1 MCYEIDTVDIWW
13 TLRKILWAF
22 QYIICKEDRPRHTAA
37 VRPQAGRNPC
47 FNGHHSVTAFSHWA
61 IHLASI
67 EIIQLPHSVTG
78 PFTLLQLT
86 SFSYRI
92 QALGHSP
99 CFNWHHSVT
108 AFSHWAI
115 HKNVLRHFGTF
126 KATQT
131 TNFKKHAT
139 VTPEGYTKLCNN
151 WKNTYWSIRLER
163 REK

>member
-92 QALGHSP
+92 QSLGHSP

-108 AFSHWAI
+108 AFRHWAI
-115 HKNVLRHFGTF
+115 HLASIDIIQLPHSVTGLFTRMFYAILEHSKQH
-126 KATQT
+126 KQQT
-131 TNFKKHAT
+131 
-139 VTPEGYTKLCNN
+139 L
-151 WKNTYWSIRLER
+151 KNTPL
-163 REK
+163 